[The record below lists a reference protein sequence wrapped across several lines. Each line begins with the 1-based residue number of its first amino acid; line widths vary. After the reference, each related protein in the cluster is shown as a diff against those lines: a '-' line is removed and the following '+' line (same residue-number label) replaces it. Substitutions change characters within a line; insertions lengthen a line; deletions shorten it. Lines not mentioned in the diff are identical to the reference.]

1 MPYVTEFIDGGT
13 GVLHVG
19 SGVVTSAEII
29 EGARRVQ
36 SDESRA
42 RGLTHGLTDLT
53 DVSELRVT
61 TAELRLI
68 VDASRK
74 TAKLV
79 PRGVV
84 AIVAP
89 KDHAFGMAR
98 MWELLIDEDGW
109 TTRVFRDR
117 VEAEIWLREQL
128 SAAGLSDGSR

>member
-1 MPYVTEFIDGGT
+1 MPYRTEFIDGGT
-13 GVLHVG
+13 GVLNVG

-29 EGARRVQ
+29 EGARTVQ
-36 SDESRA
+36 RDESRA
-42 RGLTHGLTDLT
+42 KRLTHGLTDLT

-74 TAKLV
+74 TAQLV
-79 PRGVV
+79 PRGIV

-89 KDHAFGMAR
+89 RDHAFGMAR
-98 MWELLIDEDGW
+98 MWELLIDEAGW

-117 VEAEIWLREQL
+117 VEAELWLREQL
-128 SAAGLSDGSR
+128 GAAGLSDSSL